1 MLLQLLTQ
9 RGAIEKKPQNKNEPL
24 CRVLEKEGVLSDP
37 ERLMEKA
44 QQVRSVFRDLMVL
57 LSTTLN
63 VWIRI
68 DSNHFMVIREV
79 TAFELFNAWGAF
91 M

>member
-9 RGAIEKKPQNKNEPL
+9 RRAIEKRPSNKIVPL

-37 ERLMEKA
+37 ESLMKKA
-44 QQVRSVFRDLMVL
+44 QEVRSVFIDLHVKVL

-63 VWIRI
+63 VWN
-68 DSNHFMVIREV
+68 S
-79 TAFELFNAWGAF
+79 
-91 M
+91 

>member
-9 RGAIEKKPQNKNEPL
+9 RGAIEKKPQNENVPL